1 MCKENNRGSKVKSS
15 SGSKRTIS
23 GRTQSQHRANPNGR
37 ITSGKPT
44 GNPPKK

>member
-1 MCKENNRGSKVKSS
+1 MCRENNRGSKVKSD
-15 SGSKRTIS
+15 SGSKRPICGS
-23 GRTQSQHRANPNGR
+23 LQSQHRANPNGR